1 MIVDECVMAY
11 APNFTSMA
19 RDSTFRTLAMDTEV
33 VDSGPFH
40 SNVTNNDRITPS
52 NATWL
57 FFSHP
62 QWHNPENDVKARF
75 AINGTTTG
83 FEYLSN
89 GFNATPLE
97 YGGPMIWWLA
107 EFNGTDYITTETWNN
122 SGGAANESRGLMVG
136 CEVDPVNVCMLTGSS
151 NFSETGAYTLL
162 TGFSAALDPSG
173 MAGTNRIEVLVA
185 GYYLCLSV
193 TNRCTTTEI
202 RKNGSGV
209 AINGSYAHG
218 YMSEIDYCVDYFE
231 VGDYIEQYVTG
242 ADTITF
248 RQLGMVRMGGITDSM
263 AYTYNSTE
271 TLSSDDFFGGGRY
284 FRTDLEWI
292 DTTGGHPRCEFEY
305 DPGIGVCTTC
315 GHFNATAG
323 YHLMIGKFVG
333 RGGTFLQNVGSAMEN
348 NSVDLGYIWS
358 NNRHDVGN
366 DSSMCAAVVE
376 CVLDDDL
383 RMGWDPSGTFI
394 NNAMTPWTNVFVTDV
409 RCRGVARMITR
420 TLTSVQRV

>member
-1 MIVDECVMAY
+1 
-11 APNFTSMA
+11 
-19 RDSTFRTLAMDTEV
+19 
-33 VDSGPFH
+33 
-40 SNVTNNDRITPS
+40 
-52 NATWL
+52 
-57 FFSHP
+57 
-62 QWHNPENDVKARF
+62 
-75 AINGTTTG
+75 
-83 FEYLSN
+83 
-89 GFNATPLE
+89 
-97 YGGPMIWWLA
+97 
-107 EFNGTDYITTETWNN
+107 
-122 SGGAANESRGLMVG
+122 
-136 CEVDPVNVCMLTGSS
+136 
-151 NFSETGAYTLL
+151 
-162 TGFSAALDPSG
+162 
-173 MAGTNRIEVLVA
+173 
-185 GYYLCLSV
+185 
-193 TNRCTTTEI
+193 
-202 RKNGSGV
+202 
-209 AINGSYAHG
+209 
-218 YMSEIDYCVDYFE
+218 
-231 VGDYIEQYVTG
+231 
-242 ADTITF
+242 
-248 RQLGMVRMGGITDSM
+248 
-263 AYTYNSTE
+263 
-271 TLSSDDFFGGGRY
+271 LSSDDFFGGGRY